1 MTNNTQ
7 NKLELYEPH
16 SRLAYANS
24 MSPEILSEF
33 STHDVSTYELEYS
46 TLTRHKQED
55 TTKAQHVIKE
65 VQAGLDFLFGKDSKQ
80 AKYITRA
87 FIKGETICD
96 VHYAK
101 FSEPHNLSELLEGAK
116 LRCGNQATKVGL
128 SETNVDELNNAI
140 EYLTEKGFAFG
151 RDFNAHNAVDMA
163 KAQYLEQ
170 CLMDADSISLSEN
183 IEDCGECDTKYEKES
198 INIQSGS
205 LACRCYE
212 DKSLDIVFED
222 NRPKFG
228 VVENG

>member
-101 FSEPHNLSELLEGAK
+101 FSDPHNLSDLLDGAK
-116 LRCGNQATKVGL
+116 LRCGNQSTKVGL
-128 SETNVDELNNAI
+128 SETNVDELNDAI
-140 EYLTEKGFAFG
+140 AYLTEKGFTFG
-151 RDFNAHNAVDMA
+151 RDFTAHNAVDMA

-170 CLMDADSISLSEN
+170 CFLDEDLISLSDT
-183 IEDCGECDTKYEKES
+183 IEDCTECDSTYEKGS
-198 INIQSGS
+198 VNLSSGS
-205 LACRCYE
+205 LSCRCYD
-212 DKSLDIVFED
+212 DKSLDIVFES
-222 NRPKFG
+222 NRPMFG
-228 VVENG
+228 VIQNG